1 VATRPLEW
9 EGPGQDLLHRRA
21 RRISD
26 HVQGRPITREALVVQ
41 GDPFY
46 VPPYVGDK
54 GWVGIRSKHTRTGWE
69 EVAELIATSYCLVAR
84 RQLAARVTSPPPLDS

>member
-1 VATRPLEW
+1 
-9 EGPGQDLLHRRA
+9 
-21 RRISD
+21 
-26 HVQGRPITREALVVQ
+26 
-41 GDPFY
+41 

-54 GWVGIRSKHTRTGWE
+54 GWVGIRSKHTRTDWE